1 MNGPRATVVELAVVR
16 LPLRDFFDTEGCM
29 EHCLCNL
36 HGAWF
41 IGGTTPAG
49 GSFGLV
55 VPSAERQVKSAN
67 APEQKIL
74 IDFSLMLTHV
84 KATIEGSLLK
94 TGVHKLRVN
103 K

>member
-41 IGGTTPAG
+41 IGYNTRWGQFWSGCSERRKTG
-49 GSFGLV
+49 Q
-55 VPSAERQVKSAN
+55 ERQRARTEDPN
-67 APEQKIL
+67 
-74 IDFSLMLTHV
+74 
-84 KATIEGSLLK
+84 
-94 TGVHKLRVN
+94 
-103 K
+103 